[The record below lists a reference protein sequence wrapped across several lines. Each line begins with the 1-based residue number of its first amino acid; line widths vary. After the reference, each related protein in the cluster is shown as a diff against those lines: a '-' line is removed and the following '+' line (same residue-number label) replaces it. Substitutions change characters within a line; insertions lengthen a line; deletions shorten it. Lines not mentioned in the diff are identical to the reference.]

1 MEETLFKPHSS
12 SQCTLLN
19 TICSMRGNGRYVA
32 IAVQDNAYFTA
43 LTKQA
48 VTAESLAKMLE
59 KEKKEM
65 RGLLGAMD
73 KRITALE
80 PKGKKRGNAASNST
94 NANKKAKGK
103 ETKSGQ
109 SSGTVSGQK
118 GTESGGKTGTRRGK
132 GKGQG
137 KKAA

>member
-19 TICSMRGNGRYVA
+19 TLCSMCGNGRYVA
-32 IAVQDNAYFTA
+32 IAVQDNSYFMA

-48 VTAESLAKMLE
+48 VMAESLVKMLE

-73 KRITALE
+73 KCITALE
-80 PKGKKRGNAASNST
+80 PKGKKRGNAASSST

-103 ETKSGQ
+103 EMKSGQ
-109 SSGTVSGQK
+109 SSGTASGQK
-118 GTESGGKTGTRRGK
+118 GTKLGGKTGTWRGK